1 MPHKILVPFE
11 IPGAEPLSPVLVRD
25 LASIDV
31 VALGHYALPEQT
43 PPDAAREQFLDD
55 AERELDELTANL
67 REAGAT
73 VTTRVVFG
81 KDRSKTIDRVAVE
94 ENCDAEL
101 DPAPADE
108 IDRILVPLVDAG
120 NLDRLTDFVTALVDD
135 ETTEITLFH
144 VVGEDEDVAEAES
157 MLERARSGLI
167 QRGFDPDPTLQ
178 GLEPESIHTSV
189 VESNDHKE
197 AILQAAD
204 DYDAVVMDETDP
216 DVPERIFGTLPDR
229 IADRTGDPVIV
240 VRRNV

>member
-11 IPGAEPLSPVLVRD
+11 IPDAEPLSPVLVRD

-43 PPDAAREQFLDD
+43 PPEAAREQFLDD
-55 AERELDELTANL
+55 AQRELDELTQDL
-67 REAGAT
+67 RRAGAT

-81 KDRSKTIDRVAVE
+81 KDRAKTIDRVAVE
-94 ENCDAEL
+94 EGCDAEL
-101 DPAPADE
+101 DPAPTE
-108 IDRILVPLVDAG
+108 RVERILVPLVDAG

-167 QRGFDPDPTLQ
+167 QRGFAPDPTLQ

-197 AILQAAD
+197 AILRAAA

-229 IADRTGDPVIV
+229 IRNRTGDPVIV
-240 VRRNV
+240 VRRNI